1 MYSGKPAARC
11 AALRPPPLA
20 APNVLA
26 TSFAPTR
33 YSRSDET
40 QMFVIATNR
49 GIAVFKHSV
58 RKAVTDGGFPVQRK
72 LEVKLL
78 DDVET
83 MPSAI
88 FILPPGTIDTD
99 AWSPD
104 GLR

>member
-1 MYSGKPAARC
+1 MRRPSPTAPCSPQRPC
-11 AALRPPPLA
+11 LFLRP
-20 APNVLA
+20 
-26 TSFAPTR
+26 

-88 FILPPGTIDTD
+88 FIRGVPPGTIDTD